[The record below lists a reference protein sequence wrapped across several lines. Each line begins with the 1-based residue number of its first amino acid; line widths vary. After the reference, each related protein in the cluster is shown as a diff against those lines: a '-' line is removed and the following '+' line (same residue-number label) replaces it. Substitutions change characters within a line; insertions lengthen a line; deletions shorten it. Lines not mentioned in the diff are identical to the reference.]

1 MEVKMFISKRQLQ
14 DDISDLW
21 ELIDRLVE
29 AYDQQS
35 RDIDTLILAIDQLKK
50 EKCECK
56 VKKKAGR
63 PKGSKN
69 KAKAKKATVV
79 CKDKK
84 KLNEA
89 IGKKKKAGYVLLT
102 EKKNK
107 DGKWVATFELVL
119 KK

>member
-35 RDIDTLILAIDQLKK
+35 RDIDTLILAIEQLKR

-63 PKGSKN
+63 PKGSK
-69 KAKAKKATVV
+69 KQG
-79 CKDKK
+79 
-84 KLNEA
+84 ESEE
-89 IGKKKKAGYVLLT
+89 GYSSL
-102 EKKNK
+102 
-107 DGKWVATFELVL
+107 
-119 KK
+119 